1 MIYLKYF
8 LKGHHLEYYGL
19 IDQKSIPTCVL
30 IWRTHL
36 QSLMLIDKR
45 LTEHMKTEGGAT
57 ISCKSEFL
65 EFQAEIL
72 HLEF

>member
-8 LKGHHLEYYGL
+8 LKGHHLEFYGL
-19 IDQKSIPTCVL
+19 TDQKSIPTCVL

-36 QSLMLIDKR
+36 QSLMLIDER
-45 LTEHMKTEGGAT
+45 LNEHMRTEGGAAT
-57 ISCKSEFL
+57 SGKSEFL

-72 HLEF
+72 DLEF